1 MSATTLEQSSVL
13 HAVER
18 ASREE
23 IRALQRERMAKVLR
37 HAYDN
42 VPHYRRSFDAAGVS
56 PDDFKDLPDIAKF
69 PFTVKTD
76 LRDNYPFGLLAVPQ
90 EKIAR
95 IHGSSG
101 TTGKP
106 IVVGYTQ
113 GDIDNWADLVARS
126 IHAAGGRPGMKV
138 HVAYGYGLFTG
149 GLGAHYGAERLGCT
163 VIPMSGGMTER
174 QVQLINDFRP
184 EIIMV
189 TPSYMLALMD
199 EFRRQGLDP
208 RQSSLKIGIFGAEPW
223 TNAMRQEIEQA
234 FDMQAVDIYGLSE
247 VMGPGVAQEC
257 VETKDGLHI
266 WEDHFYAEVIDPS
279 TGAVLPDG
287 EMGELVFTTL
297 TKEGQP
303 VIRYRTRD
311 LTRLLPGTAR
321 PGMRRMEKVT
331 GRSDDMIILRGVN
344 VFPSQIEEAL
354 LAQDWCSGHF
364 QIRLT
369 REGRMDC
376 MTIHAECRAGLW
388 DGEGLQ
394 QEARALIEQIKNTIG
409 ISTKVVIEQPGGVER
424 SVGKMRRV
432 IDRRD
437 QG

>member
-1 MSATTLEQSSVL
+1 M
-13 HAVER
+13 
-18 ASREE
+18 
-23 IRALQRERMAKVLR
+23 
-37 HAYDN
+37 
-42 VPHYRRSFDAAGVS
+42 
-56 PDDFKDLPDIAKF
+56 
-69 PFTVKTD
+69 
-76 LRDNYPFGLLAVPQ
+76 
-90 EKIAR
+90 
-95 IHGSSG
+95 
-101 TTGKP
+101 
-106 IVVGYTQ
+106 
-113 GDIDNWADLVARS
+113 
-126 IHAAGGRPGMKV
+126 
-138 HVAYGYGLFTG
+138 
-149 GLGAHYGAERLGCT
+149 
-163 VIPMSGGMTER
+163 
-174 QVQLINDFRP
+174 
-184 EIIMV
+184 
-189 TPSYMLALMD
+189 
-199 EFRRQGLDP
+199 
-208 RQSSLKIGIFGAEPW
+208 
-223 TNAMRQEIEQA
+223 QA

-266 WEDHFYAEVIDPS
+266 WEDHFYAEVIDPN
-279 TGAVLPDG
+279 TGEVLPDG

-364 QIRLT
+364 QLRLT

-376 MTIHAECRAGLW
+376 MTVHAECRAGLW
-388 DGEGLQ
+388 DGEGLKA
-394 QEARALIEQIKNTIG
+394 EARALVEQIKNSIG
-409 ISTKVVIEQPGGVER
+409 ITTAVVIEQPGGVER

>member
-1 MSATTLEQSSVL
+1 MSASLLEQPPVFS
-13 HAVER
+13 AAER

-23 IRALQRERMAKVLR
+23 IRALQRDRMARILR

-42 VPHYRRSFDAAGVS
+42 VAHYRRSFDAAGVH
-56 PDDFKDLPDIAKF
+56 PDDFKVLEDIAKF

-106 IVVGYTQ
+106 IVVGYTK
-113 GDIDNWADLVARS
+113 GDIDNWADLMARS

-189 TPSYMLALMD
+189 TPSYMLALLD

-223 TNAMRQEIEQA
+223 TNAMRREIEQA

-266 WEDHFYAEVIDPS
+266 WEDHFYPEVINPE

-287 EMGELVFTTL
+287 ELGELVFTTL

-321 PGMRRMEKVT
+321 AGMRRMEKVT

-354 LAQDWCSGHF
+354 LAQSWCSGHF

-369 REGRMDC
+369 TEGRMDC
-376 MTIHAECRAGLW
+376 MAIHAECQPGLW
-388 DGEGLQ
+388 DGEGLPR
-394 QEARALIEQIKNTIG
+394 EAQALVEQIKNTIG

-424 SVGKMRRV
+424 SMGKMRRV
-432 IDRRD
+432 IDRRTRD
-437 QG
+437 

>member
-1 MSATTLEQSSVL
+1 MSASLLEQPPVFS
-13 HAVER
+13 AAER

-23 IRALQRERMAKVLR
+23 IRALQRDRMARILR

-42 VPHYRRSFDAAGVS
+42 VAHYRRSFDAAGVH
-56 PDDFKDLPDIAKF
+56 PDDFKALEDIAKF

-106 IVVGYTQ
+106 IVVGYTK
-113 GDIDNWADLVARS
+113 GDIDNWADLMARS

-189 TPSYMLALMD
+189 TPSYMLALLD

-223 TNAMRQEIEQA
+223 TNAMRREIEQA

-266 WEDHFYAEVIDPS
+266 WEDHFYPEVINPE

-287 EMGELVFTTL
+287 ELGELVFTTL

-321 PGMRRMEKVT
+321 AGMRRMEKVT

-354 LAQDWCSGHF
+354 LAQSWCSGHF

-369 REGRMDC
+369 TEGRMDC
-376 MTIHAECRAGLW
+376 MAIHAECQPGLW
-388 DGEGLQ
+388 DGEGLPR
-394 QEARALIEQIKNTIG
+394 EAQALVEQIKNTIG

-424 SVGKMRRV
+424 SMGKMRRV
-432 IDRRD
+432 IDRRTRD
-437 QG
+437 